1 MPVYISAMSAFFF
14 TLMAIGMIGTVVV
27 LVLGLFAMARGGAFN
42 DKWANRLM
50 RYRVLFQG
58 LALLFFAIGML
69 GLKG

>member
-1 MPVYISAMSAFFF
+1 MPVYINAMSAFFF

>member
-27 LVLGLFAMARGGAFN
+27 LMLGLFAMARGGAFN
-42 DKWANRLM
+42 EKWANRLM